1 MLVLWFKNA
10 QEIDAQML
18 EIDAQMLEIDAQ
30 LVYKSREIY
39 LLTNA

>member
-18 EIDAQMLEIDAQ
+18 EIDAQMLENKMGH
-30 LVYKSREIY
+30 LP
-39 LLTNA
+39 NANF

>member
-18 EIDAQMLEIDAQ
+18 QIDAQ